1 MLEKWFDD
9 PSKIGATLLLIS
21 AVIAFARG
29 LVVPRWTFD
38 LFIQQADTALKRAI
52 DDCQQ
57 HKDMNE
63 RLLRQNERALSAG
76 EATAEVAS
84 RAIQKRERS

>member
-1 MLEKWFDD
+1 MIENWFND
-9 PSKIGATLLLIS
+9 PSKVGATVLLLA
-21 AVIAFARG
+21 AVYAFARG

-38 LFIQQADTALKRAI
+38 LMLQSADKSLTRAI
-52 DDCQQ
+52 EDCQR

-76 EATAEVAS
+76 EATAAVAAQ
-84 RAIQKRERS
+84 AIQKN

>member
-1 MLEKWFDD
+1 VIEHWFSD
-9 PSKIGATLLLIS
+9 PSKVGATVLLLA
-21 AVIAFARG
+21 AVYAFGRG

-38 LFIQQADTALKRAI
+38 LMQTNADKALERALE
-52 DDCQQ
+52 DCQR

-76 EATAEVAS
+76 EATAEVAAQVIHKG
-84 RAIQKRERS
+84 RI